1 MSSSQFSKHIVGPMW
16 HPVGPSRSSRVH
28 QFSMLRKY
36 QVEFQCWKYRLEWQ
50 AYPWQL
56 RSCVYSQLELA
67 MIPLSPSAETCQYLS
82 LDILSLQKFRT
93 SLGFS
98 EGGKR
103 KQPDP
108 TQDICRCFSAPSTAK
123 VRKHHL
129 TSVQLRYKQCWWPS
143 TVVSM
148 CGIQFLLK
156 LEVGSKIQEFSK
168 TTFHHPMTLSHF
180 KTWLYVLNT
189 LYMGGFHDYFGCF
202 SVHGLLKRTLT
213 LYSQLPAVDATTGE
227 GMDQIAILKRRF
239 LFSQCQHSIIKD
251 FKCEELGTYEYVW
264 VLQHMA
270 EWTRQEDR

>member
-1 MSSSQFSKHIVGPMW
+1 MLKVQTGMTGISVAAEILCVLAAWASNDPTFTECW
-16 HPVGPSRSSRVH
+16 DLPVFVFGYPLPTKV
-28 QFSMLRKY
+28 QDKPW
-36 QVEFQCWKYRLEWQ
+36 FQW
-50 AYPWQL
+50 
-56 RSCVYSQLELA
+56 
-67 MIPLSPSAETCQYLS
+67 
-82 LDILSLQKFRT
+82 
-93 SLGFS
+93 
-98 EGGKR
+98 GGKR

-148 CGIQFLLK
+148 CGMQFLLK

-213 LYSQLPAVDATTGE
+213 LYSELPAVDATTGE

-251 FKCEELGTYEYVW
+251 FKCEELGTYEYIW

>member
-1 MSSSQFSKHIVGPMW
+1 MLKVQTGMTGISVAAEILCVLAAWASNDPTFTECW
-16 HPVGPSRSSRVH
+16 DLPVFVFGYPLPTKV
-28 QFSMLRKY
+28 QDKPW
-36 QVEFQCWKYRLEWQ
+36 FQW
-50 AYPWQL
+50 
-56 RSCVYSQLELA
+56 
-67 MIPLSPSAETCQYLS
+67 
-82 LDILSLQKFRT
+82 
-93 SLGFS
+93 
-98 EGGKR
+98 GGKR

-189 LYMGGFHDYFGCF
+189 LYMGGVHDYFGCIQCTWPSEAHLNPVLPTACGRCHHRVGDGSNCNSQKTLPVF
-202 SVHGLLKRTLT
+202 SMSTFHNKR
-213 LYSQLPAVDATTGE
+213 
-227 GMDQIAILKRRF
+227 F
-239 LFSQCQHSIIKD
+239 
-251 FKCEELGTYEYVW
+251 
-264 VLQHMA
+264 
-270 EWTRQEDR
+270 